1 MISCMVARKINKE
14 KSKKFSAENNMNA
27 GSIPSE
33 LNDLNQC
40 AISKSIASYASICQK
55 KIEYNLIP
63 QKCHDITSIN
73 SVIVFAVKSRN
84 I

>member
-1 MISCMVARKINKE
+1 MSMISCMVARKINKE

-40 AISKSIASYASICQK
+40 AISKSITSYASIC
-55 KIEYNLIP
+55 
-63 QKCHDITSIN
+63 
-73 SVIVFAVKSRN
+73 
-84 I
+84 